1 MSIQHHQSGS
11 RLSEATIAN
20 SLVFLA
26 GQVPTNEDADITAQT
41 ENVLAQIDAI
51 LAACG
56 SDKTHI
62 CEAVIYLPNLAD
74 YDGMNRA
81 WDAWVVPGKTP
92 ARACVQAALANS
104 KWKVEIKLT
113 AVQKHTA

>member
-1 MSIQHHQSGS
+1 MTIQHIHSGT
-11 RLSEATIAN
+11 RLSEATVAQG
-20 SLVFLA
+20 LVFLA

-41 ENVLAQIDAI
+41 EDVLAQIDAL
-51 LAACG
+51 LAECG
-56 SDKTHI
+56 SDKAHI
-62 CEAVIYLPNLAD
+62 CEAVVYLADLAD

-92 ARACVQAALANS
+92 ARACVQAALANP

-113 AVQKHTA
+113 AVQK